1 MPHRPA
7 YRPHSDRTPTAR
19 PAPRPQNG
27 PHPARTSP
35 VAGPH
40 DAVPGAGPSGIRS
53 PDLVQAFPL
62 DSPRIAIVK
71 AIRTFTVRPVL
82 ADSLAP
88 LDRLASN
95 WRWSWSRATHAL
107 FASMDPALWDEI
119 GANPARMLGAL
130 GQERLDELAHDEE
143 FVTRVREEDE
153 RLTAYLIG
161 DRWFQRLD
169 GDKPSHIAYFSP
181 EFGVDGSLPQYS
193 GGLGILAGD
202 HLKSAS
208 DLGVPL
214 TGVGLFYRAGYFRQS
229 IGDDGWQ
236 RESYPLLDPYGLG
249 LTLLRDTDQQPIE
262 IALDLPGDRRLH
274 ARVWVAD
281 IGRIPLLLLDSETPS
296 NTEDMR
302 RVTDRLYGGGG
313 EHRLLQELL
322 LGVGGVRA
330 VRAFSAATGRPAP
343 EVYHTN
349 EGHAGFQGLERMS
362 ELITQDGLTF
372 DEALAQVRAST
383 VFTTHTPV
391 PAGIDRFPRELI
403 ADFLAA
409 GLFANLDAGRAIALG
424 LETWEG
430 GDQGVF
436 NMAVLGLHLGQHA
449 NGVSVLHGEVSR
461 GMFGQ
466 LWPGVDADEV
476 PITSITNG
484 VHAPTWVHPAIK
496 AVSERAFGDAHSD
509 THDWTNRETV
519 TDAELWGVRQEMK
532 GELVAEA
539 RRRVAASVSAGGT
552 GVVPAW
558 VHDILDPE
566 VLTIGFARRVPTY
579 KRLTLMLR
587 DPERLTK
594 LLTDKKRPVQI
605 VIGGKSHPADDS
617 GKILIQQLV
626 RFSRDPKVRG
636 RIVFLPDYDIT
647 LAKTLYPGC
656 DVWLNNPLRPLE
668 ACGTSGMKAALN
680 GVLNLSILD
689 GWWDEWYDGQNGW
702 AIPTAD
708 TAASDEERDDVEASA
723 LYDLIE
729 NQLVPKF
736 YEREGGIPLGWLGM
750 VRHTM
755 TDLGTKATSDRMV
768 QDYVTRLYV
777 PAAVHD
783 AALRA
788 DGFAE
793 ARALAGFVTRVKDA
807 WRDVRVVNVDSSGIP
822 QQAQAGDRL
831 EVRAFVRLDGLS
843 PDDVAVELA
852 YGRTNED
859 DALARDHSVYRLSP
873 VGDAADGVTTFTGV
887 LPLTVT
893 GTFGYTVRVVPSHPQ
908 LVSPVELGLVTY
920 AS

>member
-1 MPHRPA
+1 M
-7 YRPHSDRTPTAR
+7 
-19 PAPRPQNG
+19 
-27 PHPARTSP
+27 
-35 VAGPH
+35 
-40 DAVPGAGPSGIRS
+40 
-53 PDLVQAFPL
+53 
-62 DSPRIAIVK
+62 K

-82 ADSLAP
+82 AETLAP

-95 WRWSWSRATHAL
+95 WRWSWSRATYAL

-130 GQERLDELAHDEE
+130 GQERLDELARDDE
-143 FVTRVREEDE
+143 FVARVREEDE
-153 RLTAYLIG
+153 RLTAYLEG
-161 DRWFQRLD
+161 DRWFQQLE
-169 GDKPSHIAYFSP
+169 GDKPVHIAYFSP

-249 LTLLRDTDQQPIE
+249 LTLLRDTDGAPVE

-296 NTEDMR
+296 NTDEMR

-330 VRAFSAATGRPAP
+330 VRAWSALTGRPTP
-343 EVYHTN
+343 DVYHTN

-362 ELITQDGLTF
+362 ELITDDGLSF
-372 DEALAQVRAST
+372 DEALAQVRAGT

-391 PAGIDRFPRELI
+391 PAGIDRFPRDLI
-403 ADFLAA
+403 ADFLSS
-409 GLFANLDAGRAIALG
+409 GLFQGLDAGRAIALG
-424 LETWEG
+424 LETWDG

-461 GMFGQ
+461 GMFGM
-466 LWPGVDADEV
+466 LWPGVDTDEV

-484 VHAPTWVHPAIK
+484 VHAPTWVHPALK
-496 AVSERAFGDAHSD
+496 AVSERAWGDAHTD
-509 THDWTNRETV
+509 THDWTDRNV
-519 TDAELWGVRQEMK
+519 VSDAELWGVRQEMK

-539 RRRVAASVSAGGT
+539 RRRVAASVSNGHT
-552 GVVPAW
+552 PSW
-558 VHDILDPE
+558 VEDLLDPE

-587 DPERLTK
+587 DPERLTR
-594 LLTDKKRPVQI
+594 LLTDPERPVQI

-647 LAKTLYPGC
+647 LAKDLYPGC

-680 GVLNLSILD
+680 GALNLSILD
-689 GWWDEWYDGQNGW
+689 GWWDEWYDGENGW

-708 TAASDEERDDVEASA
+708 TAANDEERDDAEAAA

-729 NQLVPKF
+729 HQLVPRF
-736 YEREGGIPLGWLGM
+736 YEREGGIPLRWLDM

-755 TDLGTKATSDRMV
+755 TELGKKATSDRMV
-768 QDYVTRLYV
+768 RDYVQRLYV
-777 PAAVHD
+777 PAAAHD
-783 AALRA
+783 VTLRA
-788 DGFAE
+788 NEFLE
-793 ARALAGFVTRVKDA
+793 ARAVAAFVSRVREA
-807 WRDVRVVNVDSSGIP
+807 WGRVSIASVDSSGIP
-822 QQAQAGDRL
+822 QQAQAGDVL
-831 EVRAFVRLDGLS
+831 EVRADVRIDGLA
-843 PDDVAVELA
+843 PDDLAVELL
-852 YGRTNED
+852 YGATNED
-859 DALARDHSVYRLSP
+859 DTLSRDHSVYRLSP
-873 VGDAADGVTTFTGV
+873 TGDAVDGAVVFSGI
-887 LPLTVT
+887 LPLSVT
-893 GTFGYTVRVVPSHPQ
+893 GTFGYTVRVRPAHPQ

>member
-1 MPHRPA
+1 M
-7 YRPHSDRTPTAR
+7 
-19 PAPRPQNG
+19 
-27 PHPARTSP
+27 
-35 VAGPH
+35 
-40 DAVPGAGPSGIRS
+40 
-53 PDLVQAFPL
+53 
-62 DSPRIAIVK
+62 K

-107 FASMDPALWDEI
+107 FASMDPRLWDEI

-130 GQERLDELAHDEE
+130 GQDRLDELARDEE
-143 FVTRVREEDE
+143 FVARVRDEDE
-153 RLTAYLIG
+153 RLTAYLTG
-161 DRWFQRLD
+161 DRWFQRLE
-169 GDKPSHIAYFSP
+169 GDKPAHIAYFSP

-236 RESYPLLDPYGLG
+236 REAYPLLDPYGLG
-249 LTLLRDTDQQPIE
+249 LTLLRDREGAPVE
-262 IALDLPGDRRLH
+262 IALDLPADRRLH

-296 NTEDMR
+296 NTDEMR

-330 VRAFSAATGRPAP
+330 VRAWSELTGRPAP
-343 EVYHTN
+343 DVYHTN

-362 ELITQDGLTF
+362 ELITHDGLDF
-372 DEALAQVRAST
+372 DVALAQVRAGT

-403 ADFLAA
+403 ADYLAS
-409 GLFANLDAGRAIALG
+409 GLFQNLDAARAIALG
-424 LETWEG
+424 LETWQG

-449 NGVSVLHGEVSR
+449 NGVSMLHGEVSR
-461 GMFGQ
+461 GMFGM
-466 LWPGVDADEV
+466 LWPGVDSDEV

-484 VHAPTWVHPAIK
+484 VHAPTWVHPALK
-496 AVSERAFGDAHSD
+496 AVSERAWGDAHTD
-509 THDWTNRETV
+509 THDWTDHSVV
-519 TDAELWGVRQEMK
+519 TDAELWGVRQQMK

-539 RRRVAASVSAGGT
+539 RRRVAASVTNGSSRA
-552 GVVPAW
+552 PSW
-558 VHDILDPE
+558 VEDLLDPE

-594 LLTDKKRPVQI
+594 LLTDPERPVQI

-647 LAKTLYPGC
+647 LAKDLYPGC

-680 GVLNLSILD
+680 GALNLSILD
-689 GWWDEWYDGQNGW
+689 GWWDEWFDGQNGW
-702 AIPTAD
+702 AIPSAD
-708 TAASDEERDDVEASA
+708 TASNDEERDDAEAAA

-729 NQLVPKF
+729 HQLVPRF
-736 YEREGGIPLGWLGM
+736 YDRDGGIPTAWLRM

-755 TDLGTKATSDRMV
+755 TDLGKKATSDRMV
-768 QDYVTRLYV
+768 RDYVERLYV
-777 PAAVHD
+777 PAARNDV
-783 AALRA
+783 ALRA
-788 DGFAE
+788 DDFAE
-793 ARALAGFVTRVKDA
+793 ARAVAAFIARVTQAWSRVSIA
-807 WRDVRVVNVDSSGIP
+807 SVDSSGIP
-822 QQAQAGDRL
+822 QQAQAGDTL
-831 EVRAFVRLDGLS
+831 EVRADVRLDGLS
-843 PDDVAVELA
+843 PEDVAVELI
-852 YGRTNED
+852 YGRTDED
-859 DALARDHSVYRLSP
+859 DALDREHSVYRLTP
-873 VGDAADGVTTFTGV
+873 GAGVDGVTTFTAT

-893 GTFGYTVRVVPSHPQ
+893 GTFGYTVRVRPAHPQ

>member
-1 MPHRPA
+1 M
-7 YRPHSDRTPTAR
+7 
-19 PAPRPQNG
+19 
-27 PHPARTSP
+27 
-35 VAGPH
+35 
-40 DAVPGAGPSGIRS
+40 
-53 PDLVQAFPL
+53 
-62 DSPRIAIVK
+62 K

-82 ADSLAP
+82 AEPLAP

-107 FASMDPALWDEI
+107 FASMDPALWDDI

-130 GQERLDELAHDEE
+130 GQERLDELARDEE
-143 FVTRVREEDE
+143 FVARVRDEDE
-153 RLTAYLIG
+153 RLTAYLDG
-161 DRWFQRLD
+161 DRWFQRLE
-169 GDKPSHIAYFSP
+169 GPKPIHIAYFSP

-236 RESYPLLDPYGLG
+236 REAYPLLDPYGLG
-249 LTLLRDTDQQPIE
+249 LTLLRDRAGAPVE

-281 IGRIPLLLLDSETPS
+281 IGRVPLLLLDSETPS
-296 NTEDMR
+296 NTDELR

-330 VRAFSAATGRPAP
+330 VRAFSDLTGRPSP
-343 EVYHTN
+343 DVYHTN

-362 ELITQDGLTF
+362 ELITHDALDF
-372 DEALAQVRAST
+372 DAALAQVRAGT

-391 PAGIDRFPRELI
+391 PAGIDRFSRELI
-403 ADFLAA
+403 ADVLAG
-409 GLFANLDAGRAIALG
+409 GLFQGLDAGRAIALG
-424 LETWEG
+424 LETWDG

-461 GMFGQ
+461 GMFGM

-484 VHAPTWVHPAIK
+484 VHAPTWVHPALK
-496 AVSERAFGDAHSD
+496 AVSERAWGDAHTD
-509 THDWTNRETV
+509 THDWTDRAAV
-519 TDAELWGVRQEMK
+519 TDAELWGVRQQMK
-532 GELVAEA
+532 GGLVAEA
-539 RRRVAASVSAGGT
+539 RRRVAASLSHGT
-552 GVVPAW
+552 SSGSSRTPAW
-558 VHDILDPE
+558 VEDLLDPE

-587 DPERLTK
+587 DPERLTR
-594 LLTDKKRPVQI
+594 LLTDPERPVQI

-647 LAKTLYPGC
+647 LAKDLYPGC

-680 GVLNLSILD
+680 GALNLSILD
-689 GWWDEWYDGQNGW
+689 GWWDEWYDGENGW

-708 TAASDEERDDVEASA
+708 TAANDEERDDVEAAA

-729 NQLVPKF
+729 HQLVPKF
-736 YEREGGIPLGWLGM
+736 YEREGGIPTAWLGM

-755 TDLGTKATSDRMV
+755 TDLGKKATSDRMV
-768 QDYVTRLYV
+768 QDYVRRLYV
-777 PAAVHD
+777 PAAAHD
-783 AALRA
+783 VALRA

-793 ARALAGFVTRVKDA
+793 ARELAAFVGRVKSA
-807 WRDVRVVNVDSSGIP
+807 WGRISIASVDSSGIP
-822 QQAQAGDRL
+822 AQAQAGDAL
-831 EVRAFVRLDGLS
+831 EVHADVRLDGLS
-843 PDDVAVELA
+843 PDDVAVELL
-852 YGRTNED
+852 YGRTDED
-859 DALARDHSVYRLSP
+859 DALAREHSVYRLSP
-873 VGDAADGVTTFTGV
+873 TGDGVDGVRTFTGT

-893 GTFGYTVRVVPSHPQ
+893 GTFGYTVRVRPTHPQ

>member
-1 MPHRPA
+1 M
-7 YRPHSDRTPTAR
+7 
-19 PAPRPQNG
+19 
-27 PHPARTSP
+27 
-35 VAGPH
+35 
-40 DAVPGAGPSGIRS
+40 
-53 PDLVQAFPL
+53 
-62 DSPRIAIVK
+62 K

-82 ADSLAP
+82 AESLAP

-107 FASMDPALWDEI
+107 FASMNPDLWERT
-119 GANPARMLGAL
+119 GGNPSRMLGAL
-130 GQERLDELAHDEE
+130 GQARLDELARDED
-143 FVTRVREEDE
+143 FVERVRDE
-153 RLTAYLIG
+153 ADRLDAYLG
-161 DRWFQRLD
+161 GNRWFQQLD
-169 GDKPSHIAYFSP
+169 GAKPTGIAYFSP

-214 TGVGLFYRAGYFRQS
+214 TGVGLFYRSGYFRQS

-249 LTLLRDTDQQPIE
+249 LTLLRDAGGAPVE
-262 IALDLPGDRRLH
+262 IALDLPGDRRLF

-296 NTEDMR
+296 NSEEMR

-322 LGVGGVRA
+322 LGVGGARA
-330 VRAFSAATGRPAP
+330 VRAFCGVTGRAKPD
-343 EVYHTN
+343 VYHTN

-362 ELITQDGLTF
+362 ELITQDGLSF
-372 DEALAQVRAST
+372 DVALAQVRAST

-391 PAGIDRFPRELI
+391 PAGIDRFPRALI
-403 ADFLAA
+403 ADFLAS
-409 GLFANLDAGRAIALG
+409 GLFAGLDSTRALALG
-424 LETWEG
+424 LEDYDG
-430 GDQGVF
+430 GDQNVF

-461 GMFGQ
+461 GMFGA
-466 LWPGVDADEV
+466 LWPGVDTDEV

-496 AVSERAFGDAHSD
+496 ALSERAFGDAHSAR
-509 THDWTNRETV
+509 HDWTDRAV
-519 TDAELWGVRQEMK
+519 ISDGELWGVREQMK
-532 GELVAEA
+532 SELVAEA
-539 RRRVAASVSAGGT
+539 RRRVAASARSNGS

-558 VHDILDPE
+558 IDDMLDPE

-587 DPERLTK
+587 DPERLTR
-594 LLTDKKRPVQI
+594 LLTDPDRPVQI
-605 VIGGKSHPADDS
+605 VIGGTSHPADDS

-626 RFSRDPKVRG
+626 RFSRDPRVRG
-636 RIVFLPDYDIT
+636 RIVFLPDYEIT
-647 LAKTLYPGC
+647 LAKSLYPGC

-680 GVLNLSILD
+680 GALNLSILD
-689 GWWDEWYDGQNGW
+689 GWWDEWFDGENGW

-708 TAASDEERDDVEASA
+708 TASSDEERDDAEASA

-729 NQLVPKF
+729 HQLVPKF
-736 YEREGGIPLGWLGM
+736 YDREGGIPLAWLGM

-755 TDLGTKATSDRMV
+755 TELGKKATSDRMV

-777 PAAVHD
+777 PAAEHD

-788 DGFAE
+788 DGFAGAKE
-793 ARALAGFVTRVKDA
+793 LAAFVTRVRDS
-807 WRDVRVVNVDSSGIP
+807 WRDVRVDTVDSSGIP
-822 QQAQAGDRL
+822 AQAQSGDSLQVTAGVL
-831 EVRAFVRLDGLS
+831 LDGLS
-843 PDDVAVELA
+843 IDDVAVELV
-852 YGRTNED
+852 YGRTDED
-859 DALARDHSVYRLSP
+859 DALVREHSVYRLTP
-873 VGDAADGVTTFTGV
+873 NGDAVEGVTQFTGT
-887 LPLTVT
+887 LPLSVT
-893 GTFGYTVRVVPSHPQ
+893 GSFGYTVRVVPTHPQ

>member
-1 MPHRPA
+1 M
-7 YRPHSDRTPTAR
+7 
-19 PAPRPQNG
+19 
-27 PHPARTSP
+27 
-35 VAGPH
+35 
-40 DAVPGAGPSGIRS
+40 
-53 PDLVQAFPL
+53 
-62 DSPRIAIVK
+62 K

-95 WRWSWSRATHAL
+95 WRWSWSRATHSL
-107 FASMDPALWDEI
+107 FASMDPGLWDEI

-130 GQERLDELAHDEE
+130 GQERLDELARDEA
-143 FVTRVREEDE
+143 FVARVREEDE
-153 RLTAYLIG
+153 RLTAYLEG
-161 DRWFQRLD
+161 ERWFQQLD
-169 GDKPSHIAYFSP
+169 GDKPVHIAYFSP

-249 LTLLRDTDQQPIE
+249 LTLLRDASGAPVE
-262 IALDLPGDRRLH
+262 IALDLPADRRLH

-296 NTEDMR
+296 NTDDMR

-330 VRAFSAATGRPAP
+330 VRVWSELTGRPAP
-343 EVYHTN
+343 DVYHTN

-362 ELITQDGLTF
+362 ELITRDGLGF
-372 DEALAQVRAST
+372 DDALAQVRAGT

-403 ADFLAA
+403 ADYLAG
-409 GLFANLDAGRAIALG
+409 GLFEGLDAGRAISLG
-424 LETWEG
+424 LETWDG

-461 GMFGQ
+461 GMFGM

-484 VHAPTWVHPAIK
+484 VHAPTWVHPALK
-496 AVSERAFGDAHSD
+496 AVSERAWGDAHTD
-509 THDWTNRETV
+509 THDWTDRTVV
-519 TDAELWGVRQEMK
+519 TDAELWGVRQQMK

-539 RRRVAASVSAGGT
+539 RRRVAASLSNAHA
-552 GVVPAW
+552 PSW
-558 VHDILDPE
+558 VEDLLDPE

-587 DPERLTK
+587 DPERLTR
-594 LLTDKKRPVQI
+594 LLTDPERPVQI

-647 LAKTLYPGC
+647 LAKDLYPGC

-680 GVLNLSILD
+680 GALNLSILD
-689 GWWDEWYDGQNGW
+689 GWWDEWYDGENGW

-708 TAASDEERDDVEASA
+708 TASNDEERDDAEAAA

-729 NQLVPKF
+729 HQLVPRF
-736 YEREGGIPLGWLGM
+736 YEREGGIPLRWLEM

-755 TDLGTKATSDRMV
+755 TDLGQKATSDRMV
-768 QDYVTRLYV
+768 RDYVRRLYV
-777 PAAVHD
+777 PAAAHD
-783 AALRA
+783 VALRA
-788 DGFAE
+788 DGFRE
-793 ARALAGFVTRVKDA
+793 ARAVAAFVSRVREA
-807 WRDVRVVNVDSSGIP
+807 WGRVSIASVDSSGIP
-822 QQAQAGDRL
+822 QQAQAGDSL
-831 EVRAFVRLDGLS
+831 EVRADVRLDGLS
-843 PDDVAVELA
+843 PDDVAVELL
-852 YGRTNED
+852 YGATNED
-859 DALARDHSVYRLSP
+859 DALSRDHSVYRLTPGESAP
-873 VGDAADGVTTFTGV
+873 DGATVFSGT
-887 LPLTVT
+887 LPLSVT
-893 GTFGYTVRVVPSHPQ
+893 GTFGYTVRVRPAHPQ

>member
-1 MPHRPA
+1 M
-7 YRPHSDRTPTAR
+7 
-19 PAPRPQNG
+19 
-27 PHPARTSP
+27 
-35 VAGPH
+35 
-40 DAVPGAGPSGIRS
+40 
-53 PDLVQAFPL
+53 
-62 DSPRIAIVK
+62 K

-82 ADSLAP
+82 AESLAP
-88 LDRLASN
+88 LNRLASN

-107 FASMDPALWDEI
+107 FASMDPDLWERI
-119 GANPARMLGAL
+119 GGNPSRMLGAL
-130 GQERLDELAHDEE
+130 GQDRLDELARNDE
-143 FVTRVREEDE
+143 FVARVGAEDE
-153 RLTAYLIG
+153 RLNAYLGG
-161 DRWFQRLD
+161 DRWFQQLE
-169 GDKPSHIAYFSP
+169 GAKPTGIAYFSP

-249 LTLLRDTDQQPIE
+249 LTLLRDSAGSPVE
-262 IALDLPGDRRLH
+262 ITLDLPGDRQLH

-281 IGRIPLLLLDSETPS
+281 IGRIPLLLLDSETPANS
-296 NTEDMR
+296 EEMR

-330 VRAFSAATGRPAP
+330 VRAFCEVTGRAKPD
-343 EVYHTN
+343 VYHTN

-362 ELITQDGLTF
+362 ELITQDHLGF
-372 DEALAQVRAST
+372 DAALAQVRAST

-391 PAGIDRFPRELI
+391 PAGIDRFPRDLI
-403 ADFLAA
+403 ADFLASNLFA
-409 GLFANLDAGRAIALG
+409 GLDPGRALALG
-424 LETWEG
+424 LEDYDG
-430 GDQGVF
+430 GDSGVF

-461 GMFGQ
+461 GMFGA
-466 LWPGVDADEV
+466 LWPGVDTDEV

-484 VHAPTWVHPAIK
+484 VHAPTWVHPSIK
-496 AVSERAFGDAHSD
+496 GLSERAFGDAHSAA
-509 THDWTNRETV
+509 HDWTDRAAIS
-519 TDAELWGVRQEMK
+519 DGELWGVRSQMK
-532 GELVAEA
+532 SELVAEA
-539 RRRVAASVSAGGT
+539 RRRVGAAARSHGS
-552 GVVPAW
+552 GVAPAW
-558 VHDILDPE
+558 IEDLLDPD

-587 DPERLTK
+587 DPERLTR
-594 LLTDKKRPVQI
+594 LLTDPERPVQI

-647 LAKTLYPGC
+647 LAKSLYPGC

-689 GWWDEWYDGQNGW
+689 GWWDEWFDGENGW

-708 TAASDEERDDVEASA
+708 TASSDEERDDAEATS

-729 NQLVPKF
+729 HQLVPKF
-736 YEREGGIPLGWLGM
+736 YEREGGIPLAWLGM

-755 TDLGTKATSDRMV
+755 TELGKKATSDRMV
-768 QDYVTRLYV
+768 QEYVTRLYV
-777 PAAVHD
+777 PAAEHD

-788 DGFAE
+788 DGFAG
-793 ARALAGFVTRVKDA
+793 ARELSAFVTRVKES
-807 WRDVRVVNVDSSGIP
+807 WRDVRIDSVDSSGIP
-822 QQAQAGDRL
+822 AQAQAGDVL
-831 EVRAFVRLDGLS
+831 EVSAGVRLDGLS
-843 PDDVAVELA
+843 PEDVAVELA
-852 YGRTNED
+852 YGRTDED
-859 DALARDHSVYRLSP
+859 DDLARDHALYRLTP
-873 VGDAADGVTTFTGV
+873 VGETVDGVTRFTGI

-893 GTFGYTVRVVPSHPQ
+893 GSFGYTVRVVPTHPQ
-908 LVSPVELGLVTY
+908 LVSPVELGLITY

>member
-1 MPHRPA
+1 M
-7 YRPHSDRTPTAR
+7 
-19 PAPRPQNG
+19 
-27 PHPARTSP
+27 
-35 VAGPH
+35 
-40 DAVPGAGPSGIRS
+40 
-53 PDLVQAFPL
+53 
-62 DSPRIAIVK
+62 K

-82 ADSLAP
+82 AESLAP

-107 FASMDPALWDEI
+107 FASMDPVLWDEI

-130 GQERLDELAHDEE
+130 GQERLDELARDEE
-143 FVTRVREEDE
+143 FVARVCEEDE
-153 RLTAYLIG
+153 RLTAYLDG
-161 DRWFQRLD
+161 DRWFQQLE
-169 GDKPSHIAYFSP
+169 GDKPVHIAYFSP

-249 LTLLRDTDQQPIE
+249 LTLLRDREGAPVE
-262 IALDLPGDRRLH
+262 ITLDLPGDRRLH

-296 NTEDMR
+296 NTDEMR

-313 EHRLLQELL
+313 EQRLLQELL

-330 VRAFSAATGRPAP
+330 VRAWSELNGRPTP
-343 EVYHTN
+343 DVYHTN

-362 ELITQDGLTF
+362 ELITHDGLSF
-372 DEALAQVRAST
+372 DEALAQVRAGT

-391 PAGIDRFPRELI
+391 PAGIDRFPRDLI
-403 ADFLAA
+403 ADFLSS
-409 GLFANLDAGRAIALG
+409 GLFQGLDAGRAISLG

-461 GMFGQ
+461 GMFGM
-466 LWPGVDADEV
+466 LWPGVDTDEV

-484 VHAPTWVHPAIK
+484 VHAPTWVHPALK
-496 AVSERAFGDAHSD
+496 AVSERAWGDAHTD
-509 THDWTNRETV
+509 THDWTDRNV
-519 TDAELWGVRQEMK
+519 VSDAELWGVRQQMK

-539 RRRVAASVSAGGT
+539 RRRVAASVSNGHT
-552 GVVPAW
+552 PSW
-558 VHDILDPE
+558 VEDLLDPE

-587 DPERLTK
+587 DPERLTR
-594 LLTDKKRPVQI
+594 LLTDPERPVQI

-647 LAKTLYPGC
+647 LAKDLYPGC

-680 GVLNLSILD
+680 GALNLSILD
-689 GWWDEWYDGQNGW
+689 GWWDEWYDGENGW

-708 TAASDEERDDVEASA
+708 TASNDEERDDDEAAA

-729 NQLVPKF
+729 HQLVPRF
-736 YEREGGIPLGWLGM
+736 YEREGGIPLRWLEM

-755 TDLGTKATSDRMV
+755 TELGKKATSDRMV
-768 QDYVTRLYV
+768 RDYVQRLYV
-777 PAAVHD
+777 PAAAHD
-783 AALRA
+783 VELRA
-788 DGFAE
+788 NGFLAAREVAAFVGRVRE
-793 ARALAGFVTRVKDA
+793 AWGRVSIA
-807 WRDVRVVNVDSSGIP
+807 SVDSSGIP
-822 QQAQAGDRL
+822 QQAQAGDTL
-831 EVRAFVRLDGLS
+831 EVRADVRLDGLS
-843 PDDVAVELA
+843 PDDVAVELL
-852 YGRTNED
+852 YGATNED

-873 VGDAADGVTTFTGV
+873 GASAADGATVFSGT
-887 LPLTVT
+887 LPLSVT
-893 GTFGYTVRVVPSHPQ
+893 GTFGYTVRVRPAHPQ

>member
-1 MPHRPA
+1 M
-7 YRPHSDRTPTAR
+7 
-19 PAPRPQNG
+19 
-27 PHPARTSP
+27 
-35 VAGPH
+35 
-40 DAVPGAGPSGIRS
+40 
-53 PDLVQAFPL
+53 
-62 DSPRIAIVK
+62 K

-82 ADSLAP
+82 AEALAP
-88 LDRLASN
+88 LDRLAAN

-107 FASMDPALWDEI
+107 FASMDPNLWERI
-119 GANPARMLGAL
+119 GENPARMLGAL
-130 GQERLDELAHDEE
+130 GQDRLDELAGDEA
-143 FVTRVREEDE
+143 FVQRVREEDE
-153 RLTAYLIG
+153 RLTAYLDG
-161 DRWFQRLD
+161 DRWFQRLE
-169 GDKPSHIAYFSP
+169 GDKPVHIAYFSP

-249 LTLLRDTDQQPIE
+249 LTLLRDRAGSPVE
-262 IALDLPGDRRLH
+262 IALSLPGDRVLH

-296 NTEDMR
+296 NSDELR

-330 VRAFSAATGRPAP
+330 VRAWSELTGRPAP
-343 EVYHTN
+343 DVYHTN

-362 ELITQDGLTF
+362 ELITHDGLSF
-372 DEALAQVRAST
+372 DEALAQVRAGT

-391 PAGIDRFPRELI
+391 PAGIDRFPRDLI
-403 ADFLAA
+403 ADYLAS

-449 NGVSVLHGEVSR
+449 NGVSLLHGEVSR
-461 GMFGQ
+461 GMFGM
-466 LWPGVDADEV
+466 LWPGVDTDEV

-484 VHAPTWVHPAIK
+484 VHAPTWVHPALK
-496 AVSERAFGDAHSD
+496 ALSERAWGDAHTD
-509 THDWTNRETV
+509 THDWNDRAAV
-519 TDAELWGVRQEMK
+519 SDAELWGVRQQMK

-539 RRRVAASVSAGGT
+539 RRRVAASVSNGSALT
-552 GVVPAW
+552 PAW
-558 VHDILDPE
+558 IDDLLDPE

-587 DPERLTK
+587 DPERLTA
-594 LLTDKKRPVQI
+594 LLTDPERPVQI

-636 RIVFLPDYDIT
+636 RIVFLPDYDIG
-647 LAKTLYPGC
+647 LAKDLYPGC

-680 GVLNLSILD
+680 GALNLSILD
-689 GWWDEWYDGQNGW
+689 GWWDEWFDGRNGW

-708 TAASDEERDDVEASA
+708 TASSDEERDDAEASA

-729 NQLVPKF
+729 HQLVPKF
-736 YEREGGIPLGWLGM
+736 YEREGGVPVAWLDM

-755 TDLGTKATSDRMV
+755 TDLGQKATSDRMV
-768 QDYVTRLYV
+768 RDYVQRLYV
-777 PAAVHD
+777 PSAAHD
-783 AALRA
+783 VALRA

-793 ARALAGFVTRVKDA
+793 AKAVAAFVSRVKDA
-807 WRDVRVVNVDSSGIP
+807 WPRVSIAGVDSSGIP
-822 QQAQAGDRL
+822 AQAQAGDTL
-831 EVRAFVRLDGLS
+831 EVSAAVRLDGLS

-852 YGRTNED
+852 YGRTDED
-859 DALARDHSVYRLSP
+859 DALARDHAVQRLQP
-873 VGDAADGVTTFTGV
+873 AGPAVDGVTTFTGT
-887 LPLTVT
+887 LPLAVT
-893 GTFGYTVRVVPSHPQ
+893 GTFGYTVRVVPAHPQ

-920 AS
+920 AR

>member
-1 MPHRPA
+1 
-7 YRPHSDRTPTAR
+7 
-19 PAPRPQNG
+19 
-27 PHPARTSP
+27 
-35 VAGPH
+35 
-40 DAVPGAGPSGIRS
+40 
-53 PDLVQAFPL
+53 
-62 DSPRIAIVK
+62 
-71 AIRTFTVRPVL
+71 
-82 ADSLAP
+82 
-88 LDRLASN
+88 
-95 WRWSWSRATHAL
+95 
-107 FASMDPALWDEI
+107 MDPALWEEI

-130 GQERLDELAHDEE
+130 GQERLDELAHDDE
-143 FVTRVREEDE
+143 FVGRVRAEDE
-153 RLTAYLIG
+153 RLTAYLEG
-161 DRWFQRLD
+161 DRWFQKLE
-169 GDKPSHIAYFSP
+169 GDKPAHIAYFSP

-208 DLGVPL
+208 DLGVAL

-236 RESYPLLDPYGLG
+236 REAYPLLDPYGLG
-249 LTLLRDTDQQPIE
+249 LTLLRDTEGAPVE
-262 IALDLPGDRRLH
+262 ITLDLPGERQLH

-296 NTEDMR
+296 NSEEMR

-330 VRAFSAATGRPAP
+330 VRAWSALRDRPVP
-343 EVYHTN
+343 DVYHTN

-362 ELITQDGLTF
+362 ELITQDGLAF
-372 DEALAQVRAST
+372 EEALAQVRAST

-391 PAGIDRFPRELI
+391 PAGIDRFPRDLI
-403 ADFLAA
+403 ADFLAS
-409 GLFANLDAGRAIALG
+409 GLFTGLDAGKAIALG

-466 LWPGVDADEV
+466 LWPGIDTDEV

-484 VHAPTWVHPAIK
+484 VHAPTWVHPALK
-496 AVSERAFGDAHSD
+496 AVSERAWGDAHSD
-509 THDWTNRETV
+509 THDWTDRGLV
-519 TDAELWGVRQEMK
+519 SDGELWNVRTQMK
-532 GELVAEA
+532 HELVAEA
-539 RRRVAASVSAGGT
+539 RRRVAASIQANGS

-558 VHDILDPE
+558 VDRMLDPE

-594 LLTDKKRPVQI
+594 LLTDPERPVQI

-689 GWWDEWYDGQNGW
+689 GWWDEWYDGDNGW

-708 TAASDEERDDVEASA
+708 TASNDEERDDAEAAA

-729 NQLVPKF
+729 HQLVPRF
-736 YEREGGIPLGWLGM
+736 YEREDGIPLGWLAM

-755 TDLGTKATSDRMV
+755 TELGKKATSDRMV
-768 QDYVTRLYV
+768 RDYVTRLYV
-777 PAAVHD
+777 PAAAHD
-783 AALRA
+783 VALRA

-793 ARALAGFVTRVKDA
+793 AKALAAFVTRVKDA
-807 WRDVRVVNVDSSGIP
+807 WPRVHIDNVDSTGIP

-831 EVRAFVRLDGLS
+831 EVRAGVRLDGLS

-873 VGDAADGVTTFTGV
+873 VGDAVDGVTTFTGV

-893 GTFGYTVRVVPSHPQ
+893 GTFGYTVRVVPTHPQ

>member
-1 MPHRPA
+1 VGAHR
-7 YRPHSDRTPTAR
+7 RE
-19 PAPRPQNG
+19 
-27 PHPARTSP
+27 
-35 VAGPH
+35 
-40 DAVPGAGPSGIRS
+40 PG
-53 PDLVQAFPL
+53 
-62 DSPRIAIVK
+62 
-71 AIRTFTVRPVL
+71 
-82 ADSLAP
+82 
-88 LDRLASN
+88 
-95 WRWSWSRATHAL
+95 
-107 FASMDPALWDEI
+107 
-119 GANPARMLGAL
+119 
-130 GQERLDELAHDEE
+130 GQDRLDELAGDEA
-143 FVTRVREEDE
+143 FVRRVREEDE
-153 RLTAYLIG
+153 RLTAYLDG
-161 DRWFQRLD
+161 DRWFQRLE
-169 GDKPSHIAYFSP
+169 GDKPVHIAYFSP

-249 LTLLRDTDQQPIE
+249 LTLLRDRAGSPVE
-262 IALDLPGDRRLH
+262 IALSLPGDRVLH

-296 NTEDMR
+296 NSDELR

-330 VRAFSAATGRPAP
+330 VRAWSELTGRPAP
-343 EVYHTN
+343 DVYHTN

-362 ELITQDGLTF
+362 ELITHDGLSF
-372 DEALAQVRAST
+372 DEALAQVRAGT

-391 PAGIDRFPRELI
+391 PAGIDRFPRDLI
-403 ADFLAA
+403 ADYLAS

-449 NGVSVLHGEVSR
+449 NGVSLLHGEVSR
-461 GMFGQ
+461 GMFGM
-466 LWPGVDADEV
+466 LWPGVDTDEV

-484 VHAPTWVHPAIK
+484 VHAPTWVHPALK
-496 AVSERAFGDAHSD
+496 ALSERAWGDAHTD
-509 THDWTNRETV
+509 THDWNDRAAV
-519 TDAELWGVRQEMK
+519 SDAELWGVRQQMK

-539 RRRVAASVSAGGT
+539 RRRVAASVSNGSALT
-552 GVVPAW
+552 PAW
-558 VHDILDPE
+558 IDDLLDPE

-587 DPERLTK
+587 DPERLTA
-594 LLTDKKRPVQI
+594 LLTDPERPVQI

-636 RIVFLPDYDIT
+636 RIVFLPDYDIG
-647 LAKTLYPGC
+647 LAKDLYPGC

-680 GVLNLSILD
+680 GALNLSILD
-689 GWWDEWYDGQNGW
+689 GWWDEWYDGRNGW

-708 TAASDEERDDVEASA
+708 TASNDEERDDAEAAA

-729 NQLVPKF
+729 HQLVPRF
-736 YEREGGIPLGWLGM
+736 YEREGGVPVAWLDM

-755 TDLGTKATSDRMV
+755 TDLGQKATSDRMV
-768 QDYVTRLYV
+768 RDYVQRLYV
-777 PAAVHD
+777 PSAAHD
-783 AALRA
+783 VALRA
-788 DGFAE
+788 DGFPASLS
-793 ARALAGFVTRVKDA
+793 RVSTR
-807 WRDVRVVNVDSSGIP
+807 P
-822 QQAQAGDRL
+822 
-831 EVRAFVRLDGLS
+831 
-843 PDDVAVELA
+843 
-852 YGRTNED
+852 
-859 DALARDHSVYRLSP
+859 
-873 VGDAADGVTTFTGV
+873 
-887 LPLTVT
+887 
-893 GTFGYTVRVVPSHPQ
+893 
-908 LVSPVELGLVTY
+908 
-920 AS
+920 ASRPRRRPATRSR

>member
-1 MPHRPA
+1 M
-7 YRPHSDRTPTAR
+7 
-19 PAPRPQNG
+19 
-27 PHPARTSP
+27 
-35 VAGPH
+35 
-40 DAVPGAGPSGIRS
+40 
-53 PDLVQAFPL
+53 
-62 DSPRIAIVK
+62 K

-82 ADSLAP
+82 AEPLAP

-95 WRWSWSRATHAL
+95 WRWSWSRSTHAL
-107 FASMDPALWDEI
+107 FASMHPALWDEI
-119 GANPARMLGAL
+119 GANPARMLGAV
-130 GQERLDELAHDEE
+130 GQERLDELAQDES
-143 FVTRVREEDE
+143 FVARVREEDE
-153 RLTAYLIG
+153 RLSAYLTG
-161 DRWFQRLD
+161 ERWYQ
-169 GDKPSHIAYFSP
+169 GMAGSKPAHIAYFSP

-249 LTLLRDTDQQPIE
+249 LTLLRDHGGSPVE
-262 IALDLPGDRRLH
+262 ITLDLPGDRRLH
-274 ARVWVAD
+274 ARIWVAD
-281 IGRIPLLLLDSETPS
+281 IGRVPLLLLDSETPS
-296 NTEDMR
+296 NSDDMR
-302 RVTDRLYGGGG
+302 KVTDRLYGGGG

-330 VRAFSAATGRPAP
+330 VRAWCEITGRPAP

-362 ELITQDGLTF
+362 ELITRDGLTF

-391 PAGIDRFPRELI
+391 PAGIDRFSRDLI
-403 ADFLAA
+403 AGVLAG
-409 GLFANLDAGRAIALG
+409 GLFQGLDAGRAIALG
-424 LETWEG
+424 LETWDG

-449 NGVSVLHGEVSR
+449 NGVSVLHGAVSR
-461 GMFGQ
+461 GMFGH
-466 LWPGVDADEV
+466 LWPGVDTDEV

-484 VHAPTWVHPAIK
+484 VHAPTWVHPALK
-496 AVSERAFGDAHSD
+496 ALSERVWGDAYTD
-509 THDWTNRETV
+509 THDWTDREAV
-519 TDAELWGVRQEMK
+519 TDAELWGVRQQMK
-532 GELVAEA
+532 GALVAEA
-539 RRRVAASVSAGGT
+539 RRRVAGSVANGN
-552 GVVPAW
+552 GVTHSWIGDLLSP
-558 VHDILDPE
+558 D

-587 DPERLTK
+587 DPERLTR
-594 LLTDKKRPVQI
+594 LLTDPERPVQI

-626 RFSRDPKVRG
+626 RYSRDPKVRG

-647 LAKTLYPGC
+647 LAKDLYPGC

-680 GVLNLSILD
+680 GALNLSILD
-689 GWWDEWYDGQNGW
+689 GWWDEWFDGENGW
-702 AIPTAD
+702 AIPSAD
-708 TAASDEERDDVEASA
+708 TAANDEERDDAEAAS

-736 YEREGGIPLGWLGM
+736 YEREGGIPLAWLGM

-768 QDYVTRLYV
+768 KDYVQRLYV
-777 PAAVHD
+777 PAAAHD

-788 DGFAE
+788 DGFGQAK
-793 ARALAGFVTRVKDA
+793 ALAAFIGRVKDA
-807 WRDVRVVNVDSSGIP
+807 WSRISIASVDSSGIP
-822 QQAQAGDRL
+822 QQAQAGDTL
-831 EVRAFVRLDGLS
+831 EVRADVRLDGLS
-843 PDDVAVELA
+843 PEDVAVELV
-852 YGRTNED
+852 YGRTDED
-859 DALARDHSVYRLSP
+859 DALAAEHSVHRLVPAGSA
-873 VGDAADGVTTFTGV
+873 VDGVVTFTGA
-887 LPLTVT
+887 LPLNVT
-893 GTFGYTVRVVPSHPQ
+893 GTFGYAVRVVPRHEQ

>member
-1 MPHRPA
+1 M
-7 YRPHSDRTPTAR
+7 
-19 PAPRPQNG
+19 
-27 PHPARTSP
+27 
-35 VAGPH
+35 
-40 DAVPGAGPSGIRS
+40 
-53 PDLVQAFPL
+53 
-62 DSPRIAIVK
+62 K

-82 ADSLAP
+82 ADPLAP

-107 FASMDPALWDEI
+107 FASMDPVLWDEI

-130 GQERLDELAHDEE
+130 GQPRLDELARDEE
-143 FVTRVREEDE
+143 FVARVRDEDE
-153 RLTAYLIG
+153 RLTAYLG
-161 DRWFQRLD
+161 GERWYQRLE
-169 GDKPSHIAYFSP
+169 GDKPVHIAYFSP

-249 LTLLRDTDQQPIE
+249 LTLLRDRAGAPVE

-281 IGRIPLLLLDSETPS
+281 IGRVPLLLLDSETPS
-296 NTEDMR
+296 NTDEMR

-330 VRAFSAATGRPAP
+330 VRVFSELTGRPTP
-343 EVYHTN
+343 DVYHTN

-362 ELITQDGLTF
+362 ELIMHDGLDF
-372 DEALAQVRAST
+372 DEALAQVRAGT

-391 PAGIDRFPRELI
+391 PAGIDRFSRELI
-403 ADFLAA
+403 ADFLAS
-409 GLFANLDAGRAIALG
+409 GLFQGLDAGRAIALG
-424 LETWEG
+424 LETWDG

-461 GMFGQ
+461 GMFGM
-466 LWPGVDADEV
+466 LWPGVDTDEV

-484 VHAPTWVHPAIK
+484 VHAPTWVHPALK
-496 AVSERAFGDAHSD
+496 AVSERAWGDAHTD
-509 THDWTNRETV
+509 THDWTDRAAV
-519 TDAELWGVRQEMK
+519 TDAELWGVRQQMK
-532 GELVAEA
+532 GGLVAEA
-539 RRRVAASVSAGGT
+539 RRRVAASIARNGHTPS
-552 GVVPAW
+552 W
-558 VHDILDPE
+558 VEDLLDPE

-587 DPERLTK
+587 DPERLTR
-594 LLTDKKRPVQI
+594 LLTDPERPVQI

-647 LAKTLYPGC
+647 LAKDLYPGC

-680 GVLNLSILD
+680 GALNLSILD
-689 GWWDEWYDGQNGW
+689 GWWDEWYDGENGW

-708 TAASDEERDDVEASA
+708 TAASDEERDDAEAAA

-736 YEREGGIPLGWLGM
+736 YEREGGIPTAWLGM

-755 TDLGTKATSDRMV
+755 TELGKKATSDRMV
-768 QDYVTRLYV
+768 QDYVRRLYV
-777 PAAVHD
+777 PAAAHD
-783 AALRA
+783 VALRA
-788 DGFAE
+788 DGFAQ
-793 ARALAGFVTRVKDA
+793 ARQVAAFVTRVRGA
-807 WRDVRVVNVDSSGIP
+807 WGRISIASVDSSGIP
-822 QQAQAGDRL
+822 AQAQAGDVL
-831 EVRAFVRLDGLS
+831 EVRADVRLDGLS
-843 PDDVAVELA
+843 PDDVAVELL
-852 YGRTNED
+852 YGRTDED
-859 DALARDHSVYRLSP
+859 DALASEHSVHRLSP
-873 VGDAADGVTTFTGV
+873 AGDGVDGVRTFTGT

-893 GTFGYTVRVVPSHPQ
+893 GTFGYTVRVRPTHPQ

>member
-1 MPHRPA
+1 M
-7 YRPHSDRTPTAR
+7 
-19 PAPRPQNG
+19 
-27 PHPARTSP
+27 
-35 VAGPH
+35 
-40 DAVPGAGPSGIRS
+40 
-53 PDLVQAFPL
+53 
-62 DSPRIAIVK
+62 K

-82 ADSLAP
+82 AESLTP

-95 WRWSWSRATHAL
+95 WRWSWSRSTHAL

-119 GANPARMLGAL
+119 GANPARMLGAV
-130 GQERLDELAHDEE
+130 GQTRLDELSRDET
-143 FVTRVREEDE
+143 FVARVREEDD
-153 RLTAYLIG
+153 RLSAYLTG
-161 DRWFQRLD
+161 ERWYQGLQ
-169 GDKPSHIAYFSP
+169 GPKPAHIAYFSP

-249 LTLLRDTDQQPIE
+249 LTLLRDRDGSPVE
-262 IALDLPGDRRLH
+262 ISLALPGDRRLH
-274 ARVWVAD
+274 ARIWIAD
-281 IGRIPLLLLDSETPS
+281 IGRVPLLLLDSETPS
-296 NTEDMR
+296 NSDDMR
-302 RVTDRLYGGGG
+302 KVTDRLYGGGG

-330 VRAFSAATGRPAP
+330 VRAWSEITGRPAP
-343 EVYHTN
+343 DVYHTN

-362 ELITQDGLTF
+362 ELITHDGLTF

-391 PAGIDRFPRELI
+391 PAGIDRFSRDLI
-403 ADFLAA
+403 ADVLAG
-409 GLFANLDAGRAIALG
+409 GLFQGLDAARAIALG
-424 LETWEG
+424 LETWDG

-461 GMFGQ
+461 GMFGH
-466 LWPGVDADEV
+466 LWPGVDTDEV

-484 VHAPTWVHPAIK
+484 VHAPTWVHPALK
-496 AVSERAFGDAHSD
+496 ALSERVWGDAHTD
-509 THDWTNRETV
+509 THDWTDREAV
-519 TDAELWGVRQEMK
+519 TDAELWGVRQQMK

-539 RRRVAASVSAGGT
+539 RRRVAASDSNGS
-552 GVVPAW
+552 GVTPSW
-558 VHDILDPE
+558 IGDLLSPD

-587 DPERLTK
+587 DPERLTR
-594 LLTDKKRPVQI
+594 LLTDPERPVQI

-647 LAKTLYPGC
+647 LAKDLYPGC

-680 GVLNLSILD
+680 GALNLSILD
-689 GWWDEWYDGQNGW
+689 GWWDEWFDGENGW

-708 TAASDEERDDVEASA
+708 TAANDEERDDAEAAA

-729 NQLVPKF
+729 HQLVPKF
-736 YEREGGIPLGWLGM
+736 YDREGGIPLAWLGM

-768 QDYVTRLYV
+768 RDYVQRLYV
-777 PAAVHD
+777 PAAAHD

-793 ARALAGFVTRVKDA
+793 AKALAAFIGRVKDA
-807 WRDVRVVNVDSSGIP
+807 WGRISIASVDSSGIP
-822 QQAQAGDRL
+822 QQAQAGDTL
-831 EVRAFVRLDGLS
+831 EVRADVRLDGLS
-843 PDDVAVELA
+843 PEDVAVELV
-852 YGRTNED
+852 YGRTDED
-859 DALARDHSVYRLSP
+859 DALAAEHSVHRLDP
-873 VGDAADGVTTFTGV
+873 AGPAHDGIVTFTGA

-893 GTFGYTVRVVPSHPQ
+893 GTFGYAVRVVPRHEQ

>member
-1 MPHRPA
+1 
-7 YRPHSDRTPTAR
+7 
-19 PAPRPQNG
+19 
-27 PHPARTSP
+27 
-35 VAGPH
+35 
-40 DAVPGAGPSGIRS
+40 
-53 PDLVQAFPL
+53 
-62 DSPRIAIVK
+62 VK

-130 GQERLDELAHDEE
+130 GQERLDELARDDG
-143 FVTRVREEDE
+143 FVARVREEDE
-153 RLTAYLIG
+153 RLTAYLEG
-161 DRWFQRLD
+161 ERWFQRLE
-169 GDKPSHIAYFSP
+169 GDKPAHIAYFSP

-249 LTLLRDTDQQPIE
+249 LTLLRDTEGAPVE
-262 IALDLPGDRRLH
+262 VSLDLPGSRRLY

-281 IGRIPLLLLDSETPS
+281 IGRVPLLLLDSETPS
-296 NTEDMR
+296 NTDEMR

-330 VRAFSAATGRPAP
+330 VRAWCELTGRPTP
-343 EVYHTN
+343 DVYHTN

-362 ELITQDGLTF
+362 ELITQDGLSF
-372 DEALAQVRAST
+372 DEALTQVRAGT

-391 PAGIDRFPRELI
+391 PAGIDRFPRGLI
-403 ADFLAA
+403 ADVLTS
-409 GLFANLDAGRAIALG
+409 GLFQGLDAGRAISLG
-424 LETWEG
+424 LETWSG

-461 GMFGQ
+461 GMFGM
-466 LWPGVDADEV
+466 LWPGVDTDEV
-476 PITSITNG
+476 PIASITNG
-484 VHAPTWVHPAIK
+484 VHAPTWVHPALK
-496 AVSERAFGDAHSD
+496 AVSERAWGDAHTD
-509 THDWTNRETV
+509 THDWTDRNVV
-519 TDAELWGVRQEMK
+519 TDAELWGVRQQMK

-539 RRRVAASVSAGGT
+539 RRRVAASVSGAT
-552 GVVPAW
+552 GHAPSW
-558 VHDILDPE
+558 VEDLLDPE

-594 LLTDKKRPVQI
+594 LLTDPDRPVQI

-617 GKILIQQLV
+617 GKILIQELV
-626 RFSRDPKVRG
+626 KFSRDPKVRG
-636 RIVFLPDYDIT
+636 RIVFLPDYDIS
-647 LAKTLYPGC
+647 LAKDLYPGC

-680 GVLNLSILD
+680 GALNLSILD
-689 GWWDEWYDGQNGW
+689 GWWDEWFDGQNGW

-708 TAASDEERDDVEASA
+708 TASNDEERDDAEAAA

-729 NQLVPKF
+729 HQLVPRF
-736 YEREGGIPLGWLGM
+736 YEREGGIPTAWLGM

-755 TDLGTKATSDRMV
+755 TELGKKATSDRMV
-768 QDYVTRLYV
+768 RDYVQRLYV
-777 PAAVHD
+777 PAAAHD
-783 AALRA
+783 VTLRA
-788 DGFAE
+788 DGFAA
-793 ARALAGFVTRVKDA
+793 ARELSAYVARVTNA
-807 WRDVRVVNVDSSGIP
+807 WERISIASVDSTGIP
-822 QQAQAGDRL
+822 QQAQAGDML
-831 EVRAFVRLDGLS
+831 EVHADVRIDGLS
-843 PDDVAVELA
+843 PDDLAVELL
-852 YGRTNED
+852 YGRTDED
-859 DALARDHSVYRLSP
+859 DRLEREHSVYRLSP
-873 VGDAADGVTTFTGV
+873 AGDGVDGARTFTGT
-887 LPLTVT
+887 LPLSVT
-893 GTFGYTVRVVPSHPQ
+893 GTFGYTVRVRPSHAQ

>member
-1 MPHRPA
+1 M
-7 YRPHSDRTPTAR
+7 
-19 PAPRPQNG
+19 
-27 PHPARTSP
+27 
-35 VAGPH
+35 
-40 DAVPGAGPSGIRS
+40 
-53 PDLVQAFPL
+53 
-62 DSPRIAIVK
+62 K

-82 ADSLAP
+82 AESLAP

-95 WRWSWSRATHAL
+95 WRWSWSRSTHAL
-107 FASMDPALWDEI
+107 FAAMDPVLWALT

-130 GQERLDELAHDEE
+130 GQARLDELAHDDS
-143 FVTRVREEDE
+143 FVARVREEDE
-153 RLTAYLIG
+153 RLESYLG
-161 DRWFQRLD
+161 GERWYQGLE
-169 GDKPSHIAYFSP
+169 GPKPAHIAYFSP

-249 LTLLRDTDQQPIE
+249 LTLLRDRDGAPVE
-262 IALDLPGDRRLH
+262 VALDLPGARRLH
-274 ARVWVAD
+274 ARIWIAD
-281 IGRIPLLLLDSETPS
+281 IGRVPLLLLDSETPS
-296 NTEDMR
+296 NTDEMR
-302 RVTDRLYGGGG
+302 KVTDRLYGGGG

-330 VRAFSAATGRPAP
+330 VRAWSDLSGRPAP
-343 EVYHTN
+343 DVYHTN

-362 ELITQDGLTF
+362 ELITHDALGF

-391 PAGIDRFPRELI
+391 PAGIDRFPRDLI
-403 ADFLAA
+403 ADFLTG
-409 GLFANLDAGRAIALG
+409 GLFEGLDAGRAIALG
-424 LETWEG
+424 LETWSG
-430 GDQGVF
+430 GDQSVF

-449 NGVSVLHGEVSR
+449 NGVSVLHGAVSR

-466 LWPGVDADEV
+466 LWPGIDTDEV

-484 VHAPTWVHPAIK
+484 VHAPTWVHPALK
-496 AVSERAFGDAHSD
+496 AVSERAWGDARTD
-509 THDWTNRETV
+509 THDWTDRETIS
-519 TDAELWGVRQEMK
+519 DAELWGVRQQMK
-532 GELVAEA
+532 SELVAEA
-539 RRRVAASVSAGGT
+539 RRRVAAGLKVNGNGGPPT
-552 GVVPAW
+552 W
-558 VHDILDPE
+558 IEELLDPE

-587 DPERLTK
+587 DPERLTR
-594 LLTDKKRPVQI
+594 LLTDPKRPVQI

-647 LAKTLYPGC
+647 LAKDLYPGC

-680 GVLNLSILD
+680 GALNLSILD
-689 GWWDEWYDGQNGW
+689 GWWDEWFDGENGW

-708 TAASDEERDDVEASA
+708 TATSDEERDDAEASA

-729 NQLVPKF
+729 HQLVPKF
-736 YEREGGIPLGWLGM
+736 YEREGGIPLEWLRM

-755 TDLGTKATSDRMV
+755 TDLGGKATSDRMV
-768 QDYVTRLYV
+768 RDYVQRLYV
-777 PAAVHD
+777 PAAAHD

-793 ARALAGFVTRVKDA
+793 AKALAAFVSRVKDA
-807 WRDVRVVNVDSSGIP
+807 WGRVSVASIDSSGIP
-822 QQAQAGDRL
+822 QQAQAGDAL
-831 EVRAFVRLDGLS
+831 DVRADVRLDGLS
-843 PDDVAVELA
+843 PDDVAVELV
-852 YGRTNED
+852 YGRTDED
-859 DALARDHSVYRLSP
+859 DALATDHSVHRLSP
-873 VGDAADGVTTFTGV
+873 AGPPVDGVTSYTGT

-893 GTFGYTVRVVPSHPQ
+893 GTFGYAVRVVPTHPQ

>member
-1 MPHRPA
+1 M
-7 YRPHSDRTPTAR
+7 
-19 PAPRPQNG
+19 
-27 PHPARTSP
+27 
-35 VAGPH
+35 
-40 DAVPGAGPSGIRS
+40 
-53 PDLVQAFPL
+53 
-62 DSPRIAIVK
+62 K

-88 LDRLASN
+88 LDRLAAN

-107 FASMDPALWDEI
+107 FASMDPSLWERI
-119 GANPARMLGAL
+119 GENPARMLGAV
-130 GQERLDELAHDEE
+130 GQDRLDELARDDA
-143 FVTRVREEDE
+143 FVQRVREEDE
-153 RLTAYLIG
+153 RLTAYLDG
-161 DRWFQRLD
+161 DRWFQRLE
-169 GDKPSHIAYFSP
+169 GDKPAHIAYFSP

-249 LTLLRDTDQQPIE
+249 LTLLRDADGAPAE
-262 IALDLPGDRRLH
+262 ISLDLPGDRVLY
-274 ARVWVAD
+274 ARIWVAD

-296 NTEDMR
+296 NSEEMR
-302 RVTDRLYGGGG
+302 KVTDRLYGGGG

-330 VRAFSAATGRPAP
+330 LRRWCQITGRPAP
-343 EVYHTN
+343 DVYHTN

-362 ELITQDGLTF
+362 ELITHDGLTF
-372 DEALAQVRAST
+372 DVALAQVRAGT

-391 PAGIDRFPRELI
+391 PAGIDRFPRDLI
-403 ADFLAA
+403 ADYLAN
-409 GLFANLDAGRAIALG
+409 GLFAGLDAGRAIALG
-424 LETWEG
+424 LETWDG

-449 NGVSVLHGEVSR
+449 NGVSQLHGEVSR
-461 GMFGQ
+461 GMFGM
-466 LWPGVDADEV
+466 LWPDVDVDEV

-484 VHAPTWVHPAIK
+484 VHAPTWVHPALK
-496 AVSERAFGDAHSD
+496 ALSERVWGDAHTD
-509 THDWTNRETV
+509 THDWNDREAV
-519 TDAELWGVRQEMK
+519 TDAELWGVRQQMK

-539 RRRVAASVSAGGT
+539 RRRVAASVSNGHT
-552 GVVPAW
+552 PAW
-558 VHDILDPE
+558 IDDLLDPE

-587 DPERLTK
+587 DPERLTR
-594 LLTDKKRPVQI
+594 LLTDPERPVQI

-636 RIVFLPDYDIT
+636 RIVFLPDYDIG
-647 LAKTLYPGC
+647 LAKDLYPGC

-680 GVLNLSILD
+680 GALNLSILD
-689 GWWDEWYDGQNGW
+689 GWWDEWFDGQNGW

-708 TAASDEERDDVEASA
+708 TASNDEERDDAEASA

-729 NQLVPKF
+729 HQLVPRF
-736 YEREGGIPLGWLGM
+736 YEREGGIPTAWLGM

-768 QDYVTRLYV
+768 RDYVQRLYV
-777 PAAVHD
+777 PAAAHD

-793 ARALAGFVTRVKDA
+793 ARSLAEFKARVADA
-807 WRDVRVVNVDSSGIP
+807 WARVSIAGVDSSGIP
-822 QQAQAGDRL
+822 AQAQAGDAL
-831 EVRAFVRLDGLS
+831 EVSAAVRLDGLAL
-843 PDDVAVELA
+843 DDVAVELA
-852 YGRTNED
+852 YGRTDED
-859 DALARDHSVYRLSP
+859 DALARDHSVHRLAP
-873 VGDAADGVTTFTGV
+873 AEQTADGVTFFTGT

-893 GTFGYTVRVVPSHPQ
+893 GTFGYTVRVVPAHPL

>member
-1 MPHRPA
+1 M
-7 YRPHSDRTPTAR
+7 
-19 PAPRPQNG
+19 
-27 PHPARTSP
+27 
-35 VAGPH
+35 
-40 DAVPGAGPSGIRS
+40 
-53 PDLVQAFPL
+53 
-62 DSPRIAIVK
+62 K

-82 ADSLAP
+82 AESLAP

-107 FASMDPALWDEI
+107 FASMDPALWDDI

-130 GQERLDELAHDEE
+130 GQSRLDELSHDEE
-143 FVTRVREEDE
+143 FVARVREEDE
-153 RLTAYLIG
+153 RLTAYLEG
-161 DRWFQRLD
+161 DRWFQRLE
-169 GDKPSHIAYFSP
+169 GDKPVHIAYFSP

-236 RESYPLLDPYGLG
+236 REAYPLLDPYGLG
-249 LTLLRDTDQQPIE
+249 LTLLRDRAGAPVE
-262 IALDLPGDRRLH
+262 IALDLPGDRRLY
-274 ARVWVAD
+274 ARVWIAD

-296 NTEDMR
+296 NTDEMR

-330 VRAFSAATGRPAP
+330 VRAWSDLTGRPAP
-343 EVYHTN
+343 DVYHTN

-362 ELITQDGLTF
+362 ELITQDGLSF
-372 DEALAQVRAST
+372 DDALAQVRAGT

-391 PAGIDRFPRELI
+391 PAGIDRFSRELI
-403 ADFLAA
+403 ANVLTS
-409 GLFANLDAGRAIALG
+409 GLFQGLDAGRAIALG
-424 LETWEG
+424 LETWNG

-461 GMFGQ
+461 GMFGM
-466 LWPGVDADEV
+466 LWPGVDSDEV

-484 VHAPTWVHPAIK
+484 VHAPTWVHPALK
-496 AVSERAFGDAHSD
+496 AVSERAWGDAHTD
-509 THDWTNRETV
+509 THDWTDRAAV
-519 TDAELWGVRQEMK
+519 TDAELWGVRQQMK
-532 GELVAEA
+532 GGLVAEA
-539 RRRVAASVSAGGT
+539 RRRVAASLPTAGSHT
-552 GVVPAW
+552 PSW
-558 VHDILDPE
+558 VDDLLDPE

-587 DPERLTK
+587 DPERLTR
-594 LLTDKKRPVQI
+594 LLTDTERPVQI

-647 LAKTLYPGC
+647 LAKDLYPGC

-680 GVLNLSILD
+680 GALNLSILD
-689 GWWDEWYDGQNGW
+689 GWWDEWFDGENGW

-708 TAASDEERDDVEASA
+708 TASNDEERDDAEAAA

-729 NQLVPKF
+729 HQLVPKF
-736 YEREGGIPLGWLGM
+736 YEREGGIPTAWLGM

-755 TDLGTKATSDRMV
+755 TDLGKKATSDRMV
-768 QDYVTRLYV
+768 RDYVQRLYV
-777 PAAVHD
+777 PAAAHD
-783 AALRA
+783 VALRA
-788 DGFAE
+788 NGFAL
-793 ARALAGFVTRVKDA
+793 AREVAAFVGRIKAA
-807 WRDVRVVNVDSSGIP
+807 WNRISIASVDSSGIP
-822 QQAQAGDRL
+822 AQAQAGDAL
-831 EVRAFVRLDGLS
+831 EVRADVRLDGLS
-843 PDDVAVELA
+843 PDDVAVELL
-852 YGRTNED
+852 YGRTDED

-873 VGDAADGVTTFTGV
+873 TGDGVDGIRTFTGT
-887 LPLTVT
+887 LPLSVT
-893 GTFGYTVRVVPSHPQ
+893 GTFGYTVRVRPAHPQ
-908 LVSPVELGLVTY
+908 LVSPVELGFVTY

>member
-1 MPHRPA
+1 M
-7 YRPHSDRTPTAR
+7 
-19 PAPRPQNG
+19 
-27 PHPARTSP
+27 
-35 VAGPH
+35 
-40 DAVPGAGPSGIRS
+40 
-53 PDLVQAFPL
+53 
-62 DSPRIAIVK
+62 K

-95 WRWSWSRATHAL
+95 WRWSWSRATHSL
-107 FASMDPALWDEI
+107 FASMDPQLWDEI

-130 GQERLDELAHDEE
+130 GQERLDELARDDE
-143 FVTRVREEDE
+143 FVARVAAEDD
-153 RLTAYLIG
+153 RLTAYLTG
-161 DRWFQRLD
+161 DRWFQHLE
-169 GDKPSHIAYFSP
+169 GDKPAHIAYFSP

-236 RESYPLLDPYGLG
+236 REAYPLLDPYGLG
-249 LTLLRDTDQQPIE
+249 LTLLRDRSGAPVE
-262 IALDLPGDRRLH
+262 IALDLPADRRLH

-296 NTEDMR
+296 NTDEMR

-330 VRAFSAATGRPAP
+330 VRAWSELTGRPAP
-343 EVYHTN
+343 DVYHTN

-362 ELITQDGLTF
+362 ELITHDGLDF
-372 DEALAQVRAST
+372 DQALAQVRAGT

-391 PAGIDRFPRELI
+391 PAGIDRFSRDLI
-403 ADFLAA
+403 ADYLAS
-409 GLFANLDAGRAIALG
+409 GLFQNLDAGRAIALG
-424 LETWEG
+424 LETWAG

-436 NMAVLGLHLGQHA
+436 NMAVLGLRLGQHA

-461 GMFGQ
+461 GMFGM
-466 LWPGVDADEV
+466 LWPGVDSDEV

-484 VHAPTWVHPAIK
+484 VHAPTWVHPALK
-496 AVSERAFGDAHSD
+496 SVSERAWGDAHTD
-509 THDWTNRETV
+509 AHDWTDHAVV
-519 TDAELWGVRQEMK
+519 TDAELWGVRQQMK

-539 RRRVAASVSAGGT
+539 RRRVAASVTNGSGRA
-552 GVVPAW
+552 PSW
-558 VHDILDPE
+558 VEDLLDPE

-594 LLTDKKRPVQI
+594 LLTDPERPVQI

-647 LAKTLYPGC
+647 LAKDLYPGC

-680 GVLNLSILD
+680 GALNLSILD
-689 GWWDEWYDGQNGW
+689 GWWDEWFDGENGW
-702 AIPTAD
+702 AIPSAD
-708 TAASDEERDDVEASA
+708 TASNDEERDDAEAAA

-729 NQLVPKF
+729 HQLVPRF
-736 YEREGGIPLGWLGM
+736 YDREGGIPTAWLRM

-755 TDLGTKATSDRMV
+755 TDLGKKATSDRMV
-768 QDYVTRLYV
+768 RDYVERLYV
-777 PAAVHD
+777 PAAQHD
-783 AALRA
+783 VALRA
-788 DGFAE
+788 GDFAE
-793 ARALAGFVTRVKDA
+793 ARAVSAFIARVKAA
-807 WRDVRVVNVDSSGIP
+807 WSRVSIASVDSTGIP
-822 QQAQAGDRL
+822 QQAQAGDTL
-831 EVRAFVRLDGLS
+831 EVRADVRLDGLS
-843 PDDVAVELA
+843 PDDVAVELI
-852 YGRTNED
+852 YGRTDED
-859 DALARDHSVYRLSP
+859 DALDRDHSVYHLTP
-873 VGDAADGVTTFTGV
+873 GAAVDGVTTFTAT

-893 GTFGYTVRVVPSHPQ
+893 GTFGYTVRVRPAHPQ

>member
-1 MPHRPA
+1 M
-7 YRPHSDRTPTAR
+7 
-19 PAPRPQNG
+19 
-27 PHPARTSP
+27 
-35 VAGPH
+35 
-40 DAVPGAGPSGIRS
+40 
-53 PDLVQAFPL
+53 
-62 DSPRIAIVK
+62 K

-88 LDRLASN
+88 LDRLAAN

-107 FASMDPALWDEI
+107 FASMDPDLWETI
-119 GANPARMLGAL
+119 GENPARMLGAL
-130 GQERLDELAHDEE
+130 GQERLDELAHDEG
-143 FVTRVREEDE
+143 FVQRVREEDE
-153 RLTAYLIG
+153 RLTSYLDG
-161 DRWFQRLD
+161 DRWFQNLE
-169 GDKPSHIAYFSP
+169 GDKPVHIAYFSP

-249 LTLLRDTDQQPIE
+249 LTLVRDEQGSPVE
-262 IALDLPGDRRLH
+262 IALELTGGRVLH

-296 NTEDMR
+296 NSDELR

-330 VRAFSAATGRPAP
+330 VRRWSELTGRPAP
-343 EVYHTN
+343 DVYHTN

-362 ELITQDGLTF
+362 ELITQDGLDF
-372 DEALAQVRAST
+372 DTALTQVRAGT

-391 PAGIDRFPRELI
+391 PAGIDRFPRDLI
-403 ADFLAA
+403 ADYLAG
-409 GLFANLDAGRAIALG
+409 GLFRGLDAGRAIALG

-449 NGVSVLHGEVSR
+449 NGVSLLHGEVSR
-461 GMFGQ
+461 GMFGM
-466 LWPGVDADEV
+466 LWPGIDTDEV

-484 VHAPTWVHPAIK
+484 VHAPTWVHPALK
-496 AVSERAFGDAHSD
+496 SLSERVWGDAHTD
-509 THDWTNRETV
+509 THDWNDREAV
-519 TDAELWGVRQEMK
+519 SDAELWGVRQQMK

-539 RRRVAASVSAGGT
+539 RRRVAASVTT
-552 GVVPAW
+552 GNAVTPAW
-558 VHDILDPE
+558 IDDLLDPE

-587 DPERLTK
+587 DPERLTR
-594 LLTDKKRPVQI
+594 LLTDPDRPVQI

-617 GKILIQQLV
+617 GKILIQELV

-636 RIVFLPDYDIT
+636 RIVFLPDYDIS
-647 LAKTLYPGC
+647 LAKDLYPGC

-680 GVLNLSILD
+680 GALNLSILD
-689 GWWDEWYDGQNGW
+689 GWWDEWYDGRNGW

-708 TAASDEERDDVEASA
+708 TASSDEERDDSEAAA

-729 NQLVPKF
+729 HQLVPRF
-736 YEREGGIPLGWLGM
+736 YEREGGIPLAWLGM

-755 TDLGTKATSDRMV
+755 TDLGRKATSDRMV
-768 QDYVTRLYV
+768 RDYVQRLYV
-777 PAAVHD
+777 PSAAHD
-783 AALRA
+783 VALRA
-788 DGFAE
+788 NGFAE
-793 ARALAGFVTRVKDA
+793 ARELAAFVTRVKDA
-807 WRDVRVVNVDSSGIP
+807 WPRISVAGVDSSGIP
-822 QQAQAGDRL
+822 AQAQAGDTL
-831 EVRAFVRLDGLS
+831 QVSAGVRLDGLS

-852 YGRTNED
+852 YGRTDED
-859 DALARDHSVYRLSP
+859 DALASDHSVHRLLPSGP
-873 VGDAADGVTTFTGV
+873 AVDGVTKFTGT
-887 LPLTVT
+887 LPLKVT
-893 GTFGYTVRVVPSHPQ
+893 GTFGYTVRIVPAHPQ

>member
-1 MPHRPA
+1 M
-7 YRPHSDRTPTAR
+7 
-19 PAPRPQNG
+19 
-27 PHPARTSP
+27 
-35 VAGPH
+35 
-40 DAVPGAGPSGIRS
+40 
-53 PDLVQAFPL
+53 
-62 DSPRIAIVK
+62 K

-82 ADSLAP
+82 AASLAP

-107 FASMDPALWDEI
+107 FASMDPVLWDEI

-130 GQERLDELAHDEE
+130 GQERLDELARDEE
-143 FVTRVREEDE
+143 FVARVREEDE
-153 RLTAYLIG
+153 RLTAYLEG
-161 DRWFQRLD
+161 DRWFQQLE
-169 GDKPSHIAYFSP
+169 GDKPAHIAYFSP

-249 LTLLRDTDQQPIE
+249 LTLLRNREGAPVE

-296 NTEDMR
+296 NTDEMR

-330 VRAFSAATGRPAP
+330 VRAFSDLTGRPTP
-343 EVYHTN
+343 DVYHTN

-362 ELITQDGLTF
+362 ELITHDGLSF
-372 DEALAQVRAST
+372 DEALAQVRAGT

-391 PAGIDRFPRELI
+391 PAGIDRFPRDLI
-403 ADFLAA
+403 ADFLSS
-409 GLFANLDAGRAIALG
+409 GLFQGLDAGRAISLG

-461 GMFGQ
+461 GMFGM

-484 VHAPTWVHPAIK
+484 VHAPTWVHPALK
-496 AVSERAFGDAHSD
+496 AVSERAWGDAHTD
-509 THDWTNRETV
+509 THDWTDRDV
-519 TDAELWGVRQEMK
+519 VSDAELWGVRQQMK

-539 RRRVAASVSAGGT
+539 RRRVAASVSSGSAVT
-552 GVVPAW
+552 PAW
-558 VHDILDPE
+558 VEDLLDPE

-587 DPERLTK
+587 DPERLTR
-594 LLTDKKRPVQI
+594 LLTDPERPVQI

-647 LAKTLYPGC
+647 LAKDLYPGC

-680 GVLNLSILD
+680 GALNLSILD
-689 GWWDEWYDGQNGW
+689 GWWDEWYDGENGW

-708 TAASDEERDDVEASA
+708 TASNDEERDDDEAAA

-729 NQLVPKF
+729 HQLVPRF
-736 YEREGGIPLGWLGM
+736 YEREGGIPLRWLDM

-755 TDLGTKATSDRMV
+755 TELGKKATSDRMV
-768 QDYVTRLYV
+768 RDYVQRLYV
-777 PAAVHD
+777 PAAAHD
-783 AALRA
+783 VALRTNE
-788 DGFAE
+788 FLE
-793 ARALAGFVTRVKDA
+793 ARAVAAFVSRVREA
-807 WRDVRVVNVDSSGIP
+807 WGRVSIASVDSSGIP
-822 QQAQAGDRL
+822 QQAQAGDTL
-831 EVRAFVRLDGLS
+831 EVRADVRLDGLS
-843 PDDVAVELA
+843 PDDVAVELL
-852 YGRTNED
+852 YGATNED
-859 DALARDHSVYRLSP
+859 DALSRDHSVYRLSP
-873 VGDAADGVTTFTGV
+873 GASAADGATVFSGT
-887 LPLTVT
+887 LPLGVT
-893 GTFGYTVRVVPSHPQ
+893 GTFGYTVRVRPAHPQ

>member
-1 MPHRPA
+1 M
-7 YRPHSDRTPTAR
+7 
-19 PAPRPQNG
+19 
-27 PHPARTSP
+27 
-35 VAGPH
+35 
-40 DAVPGAGPSGIRS
+40 
-53 PDLVQAFPL
+53 
-62 DSPRIAIVK
+62 K

-82 ADSLAP
+82 AEALAP
-88 LDRLASN
+88 LDRLAAN

-107 FASMDPALWDEI
+107 FASMDPALWEHI
-119 GANPARMLGAL
+119 GQNPARMLGAL
-130 GQERLDELAHDEE
+130 GQDRLDELAHDEG
-143 FVTRVREEDE
+143 FVQRVREEDE
-153 RLTAYLIG
+153 RLTAYLEG
-161 DRWFQRLD
+161 DRWFQRLE
-169 GDKPSHIAYFSP
+169 GDKPAHIAYFSP

-249 LTLLRDTDQQPIE
+249 LTLLRDGEGSPVE
-262 IALDLPGDRRLH
+262 ISLDLPGDRVLH

-281 IGRIPLLLLDSETPS
+281 IGRVPLLLLDSETPS
-296 NTEDMR
+296 NSDEMR

-330 VRAFSAATGRPAP
+330 VRAWCALTARPAP
-343 EVYHTN
+343 DVYHTN

-362 ELITQDGLTF
+362 ELITQDGLGF
-372 DEALAQVRAST
+372 DDALAQVRAGT

-391 PAGIDRFPRELI
+391 PAGIDRFPRDLI
-403 ADFLAA
+403 AEYLAS
-409 GLFANLDAGRAIALG
+409 GLFEGLDAGRAIALG
-424 LETWEG
+424 LESWSG
-430 GDQGVF
+430 GDPGVF

-461 GMFGQ
+461 GMFGM
-466 LWPGVDADEV
+466 LWPGVDVDEV

-484 VHAPTWVHPAIK
+484 VHAPTWVHPALK
-496 AVSERAFGDAHSD
+496 ALSERAWGDAHTD
-509 THDWTNRETV
+509 THDWNDHSAV
-519 TDAELWGVRQEMK
+519 SDAELWGVRQQMK
-532 GELVAEA
+532 AALVSEA
-539 RRRVAASVSAGGT
+539 RRRVAASFSNGHA
-552 GVVPAW
+552 PAW
-558 VHDILDPE
+558 IDDLLDPE

-587 DPERLTK
+587 DPERLTA
-594 LLTDKKRPVQI
+594 LLTDPERPVQI

-636 RIVFLPDYDIT
+636 RIVFLPDYDIG
-647 LAKTLYPGC
+647 LAKDLYPGC

-680 GVLNLSILD
+680 GALNLSILD
-689 GWWDEWYDGQNGW
+689 GWWDEWYDGRNGW

-708 TAASDEERDDVEASA
+708 TATSDEERDDAEASA

-729 NQLVPKF
+729 HQLVPRF
-736 YEREGGIPLGWLGM
+736 YEREGGVPVAWLDM

-755 TDLGTKATSDRMV
+755 TDLGQKATSDRMV
-768 QDYVTRLYV
+768 RDYVQRLYV
-777 PAAVHD
+777 PAAAHD
-783 AALRA
+783 VALRR
-788 DGFAE
+788 DGFAG
-793 ARALAGFVTRVKDA
+793 AKALAAFVARVTDA
-807 WRDVRVVNVDSSGIP
+807 WPHVSIASVDSSGIP
-822 QQAQAGDRL
+822 AQAQAGDSL
-831 EVRAFVRLDGLS
+831 EVTAAVRLDGLS

-852 YGRTNED
+852 YGRTDED
-859 DALARDHSVYRLSP
+859 DTLARDHSVQRLQPAAAP
-873 VGDAADGVTTFTGV
+873 VDGVTTFTGT
-887 LPLTVT
+887 LPLAVT
-893 GTFGYTVRVVPSHPQ
+893 GTFGYTVRVVPAHPQ
-908 LVSPVELGLVTY
+908 LVSPVELGLVT
-920 AS
+920 SPS

>member
-1 MPHRPA
+1 M
-7 YRPHSDRTPTAR
+7 
-19 PAPRPQNG
+19 
-27 PHPARTSP
+27 
-35 VAGPH
+35 
-40 DAVPGAGPSGIRS
+40 
-53 PDLVQAFPL
+53 
-62 DSPRIAIVK
+62 K

-82 ADSLAP
+82 AEALAP
-88 LDRLASN
+88 LDRLAAN

-107 FASMDPALWDEI
+107 FASMDPNLWERI
-119 GANPARMLGAL
+119 GENPARMLGAL
-130 GQERLDELAHDEE
+130 GQDRLDELAGDEA
-143 FVTRVREEDE
+143 FVQRVREEDE
-153 RLTAYLIG
+153 RLTAYLDG
-161 DRWFQRLD
+161 DRWFQRLE
-169 GDKPSHIAYFSP
+169 GDKPVHIAYFSP

-249 LTLLRDTDQQPIE
+249 LTLLRDRAGSPVE
-262 IALDLPGDRRLH
+262 IALSLPGDRVLH

-296 NTEDMR
+296 NSDELR

-330 VRAFSAATGRPAP
+330 VRAWSELTGRPAP
-343 EVYHTN
+343 DVYHTN

-362 ELITQDGLTF
+362 ELITHDGLSF
-372 DEALAQVRAST
+372 DEALAQVRAGT

-391 PAGIDRFPRELI
+391 PAGIDRFPRDLI
-403 ADFLAA
+403 ADYLAS
-409 GLFANLDAGRAIALG
+409 GLFANLDAGRALALG

-449 NGVSVLHGEVSR
+449 NGVSLLHGEVSR
-461 GMFGQ
+461 GMFGM
-466 LWPGVDADEV
+466 LWPGVDTDEV

-484 VHAPTWVHPAIK
+484 VHAPTWVHPALK
-496 AVSERAFGDAHSD
+496 ALSERAWGDAHTD
-509 THDWTNRETV
+509 THDWNDRAAV
-519 TDAELWGVRQEMK
+519 SDAELWGVRQQMK

-539 RRRVAASVSAGGT
+539 RRRVAASVSNGSALT
-552 GVVPAW
+552 PAW
-558 VHDILDPE
+558 IDDLLDPE

-587 DPERLTK
+587 DPERLTA
-594 LLTDKKRPVQI
+594 LLTDPERPVQI

-626 RFSRDPKVRG
+626 RFSRDPRVRG
-636 RIVFLPDYDIT
+636 RIVFLPDYDIG
-647 LAKTLYPGC
+647 LAKDLYPGC

-680 GVLNLSILD
+680 GALNLSILD
-689 GWWDEWYDGQNGW
+689 GWWDEWFDGRNGW

-708 TAASDEERDDVEASA
+708 TASSDEERDDAEASA

-729 NQLVPKF
+729 HQLVPKF
-736 YEREGGIPLGWLGM
+736 YEREGGVPVAWLDM

-755 TDLGTKATSDRMV
+755 TDLGQKATSDRMV
-768 QDYVTRLYV
+768 RDYVQRLYV
-777 PAAVHD
+777 PSAAHD
-783 AALRA
+783 VALRA

-793 ARALAGFVTRVKDA
+793 AKAVAAFVSRVKDA
-807 WRDVRVVNVDSSGIP
+807 WPRVSIAGVDSSGIP
-822 QQAQAGDRL
+822 AQAQAGDTL
-831 EVRAFVRLDGLS
+831 EVSAAVRLDGLS

-852 YGRTNED
+852 YGRTDED
-859 DALARDHSVYRLSP
+859 DALARDHAVQRLQP
-873 VGDAADGVTTFTGV
+873 AGPAVDGVTTFTGT
-887 LPLTVT
+887 LPLAVT
-893 GTFGYTVRVVPSHPQ
+893 GTFGYTVRVVPAHPQ

-920 AS
+920 AR

>member
-1 MPHRPA
+1 M
-7 YRPHSDRTPTAR
+7 D
-19 PAPRPQNG
+19 
-27 PHPARTSP
+27 
-35 VAGPH
+35 
-40 DAVPGAGPSGIRS
+40 
-53 PDLVQAFPL
+53 PDLWE
-62 DSPRIAIVK
+62 RI
-71 AIRTFTVRPVL
+71 
-82 ADSLAP
+82 
-88 LDRLASN
+88 
-95 WRWSWSRATHAL
+95 
-107 FASMDPALWDEI
+107 
-119 GANPARMLGAL
+119 GGNPSRMLGAL
-130 GQERLDELAHDEE
+130 GQGRLDELAHDDE
-143 FVTRVREEDE
+143 FVARVRDEDE
-153 RLTAYLIG
+153 RLDAYLGG
-161 DRWFQRLD
+161 DRWFQHLE
-169 GDKPSHIAYFSP
+169 GPKPTGIAYFSP

-249 LTLLRDTDQQPIE
+249 LTLLRDGGGAPVEVT
-262 IALDLPGDRRLH
+262 LDLPGDRQLH

-296 NTEDMR
+296 NTEEMR

-330 VRAFSAATGRPAP
+330 VRAFCEVTGRDKPD
-343 EVYHTN
+343 VYHTN

-362 ELITQDGLTF
+362 ELITQDGLSF
-372 DEALAQVRAST
+372 DVALAQVRAST

-391 PAGIDRFPRELI
+391 PAGIDRFPRDLI
-403 ADFLAA
+403 ADFLASRLFA
-409 GLFANLDAGRAIALG
+409 GLDATRALALG
-424 LETWEG
+424 LEEYEG
-430 GDQGVF
+430 GDKNVF

-449 NGVSVLHGEVSR
+449 NGVSVLHGAVSR
-461 GMFGQ
+461 GMFGA
-466 LWPGVDADEV
+466 LWPGVDTAEV

-496 AVSERAFGDAHSD
+496 GLSERAFGDAHSAA
-509 THDWTNRETV
+509 HDWTDREV
-519 TDAELWGVRQEMK
+519 ISDGELWGVRSQMK
-532 GELVAEA
+532 SELVAEA
-539 RRRVAASVSAGGT
+539 RRRVAASARSNGN

-558 VHDILDPE
+558 IDSMLDPE

-680 GVLNLSILD
+680 GALNLSILD
-689 GWWDEWYDGQNGW
+689 GWWDEWFDGENGW

-708 TAASDEERDDVEASA
+708 TASTDEERDDAEASA

-729 NQLVPKF
+729 HQLVPRF
-736 YEREGGIPLGWLGM
+736 YDREGGIPLGWLRM

-755 TDLGTKATSDRMV
+755 TELGKKATSDRMV

-777 PAAVHD
+777 PAAEHD
-783 AALRA
+783 TALRA

-793 ARALAGFVTRVKDA
+793 AKELAEFVARVKSS
-807 WRDVRVVNVDSSGIP
+807 WGDVRVDSVDSSGISP
-822 QQAQAGDRL
+822 LAQAGDTL
-831 EVRAFVRLDGLS
+831 EVSAGRAAGRTLDGRRRGRAGLR
-843 PDDVAVELA
+843 PHRRRRRHRGRPLGAAAHAERPGRRRRDDVHRLA
-852 YGRTNED
+852 AAERHGRLRLHR
-859 DALARDHSVYRLSP
+859 AGRAGASAARLAGR
-873 VGDAADGVTTFTGV
+873 A
-887 LPLTVT
+887 
-893 GTFGYTVRVVPSHPQ
+893 GTRHVRV
-908 LVSPVELGLVTY
+908 LTARLTL
-920 AS
+920 